1 MYMYLRNPY
10 QNINHII
17 RSSETRLQPTRLC
30 QFQIYGEVRSLCIIL
45 KVCTIKLR
53 NITELF
59 LANQIHSS
67 LARRYECLL
76 LYFFFVQFSIKSSLD
91 CVNTYNDW
99 QCHVWATQG
108 ECEINPDFMKVSC
121 KRACR
126 VCGND
131 EEQLGGMQF
140 AQTH

>member
-1 MYMYLRNPY
+1 MHNLKIMYY
-10 QNINHII
+10 
-17 RSSETRLQPTRLC
+17 
-30 QFQIYGEVRSLCIIL
+30 
-45 KVCTIKLR
+45 KVVEYNGTVFSRPWRVAMNVFYC
-53 NITELF
+53 
-59 LANQIHSS
+59 S
-67 LARRYECLL
+67 
-76 LYFFFVQFSIKSSLD
+76 FFFVQFSIKSSLD

-126 VCGND
+126 VCGTD

>member
-1 MYMYLRNPY
+1 MYMYFRNPY

-45 KVCTIKLR
+45 KLCTLKLR

-59 LANQIHSS
+59 FSKSNSFVPGAS
-67 LARRYECLL
+67 LWMS
-76 LYFFFVQFSIKSSLD
+76 FIVVFFVQFSIKSSLD

-126 VCGND
+126 VCGNE